1 MIFYKTVSAGNDFLH
16 VDEEELAHFNAETGG
31 GRMSKGHL
39 AAQLCQRQT
48 GAGADGVIYYRV
60 KKNNVDFEIYNRDGS
75 EAELS
80 GNGMAGV
87 SALMFYLGTF
97 KDRVVLNTRTGQKTH
112 LLLKQE
118 KNNFK
123 LKIEIQKPD
132 FYNRD
137 FFPFLQ
143 ENKSEYTH
151 ENIRFYPVSVGNPHV
166 VVILEKEL
174 PDETLSRMGQCL
186 ESAAIFPRK
195 TNVELVFYKNKQNC
209 RIFYYER
216 GVGRTISSSTGSAA
230 VFAVLQ
236 KRTAI
241 DGLTLDTPGG
251 KIKIYGKTRI
261 YIESYTKIVYKGI
274 YMG

>member
-16 VDEEELAHFNAETGG
+16 IDGEEFANFYAETGS

-39 AAQLCQRQT
+39 AAQLCRRQS
-48 GAGADGVIYYRV
+48 GVGADGVIYYRV
-60 KKNNVDFEIYNRDGS
+60 KKDSVDFEIFNRDGS

-87 SALMFYLGTF
+87 SALMFYLGKF
-97 KDRVVLNTRTGQKTH
+97 KNQVVLNTRIGQKTH

-123 LKIEIQKPD
+123 LKIEIENPD

-143 ENKSEYTH
+143 ENKLEYTH

-186 ESAAIFPRK
+186 ESAAIFPQK
-195 TNVELVFYKNKQNC
+195 TNVELVFYKNKQNP
-209 RIFYYER
+209 RVFYYER
-216 GVGRTISSSTGSAA
+216 GVGRTFSSSTGSAA

-236 KRTAI
+236 K
-241 DGLTLDTPGG
+241 LTSSHRLTIDTPGG
-251 KIKIYGKTRI
+251 KIKIYGKTCI
-261 YIESYTKIVYKGI
+261 YIENYSKIVYKGI
-274 YMG
+274 YLG